1 MTPKR
6 IISVAV
12 VFAFCMSLSGVV
24 RGQSTGSIAGLVTD
38 SSGAVVPGVTVEAS
52 SPALIEK
59 VRSAITDPQ
68 GRYEIVALPPG
79 TYGVT
84 FTLTGFT
91 TIRRENIQL
100 PTGFTATVNSQMG
113 VGSLAETLT
122 VSGASPMVDV
132 QNVRTQNVLTHEV
145 LDTLPTNK
153 SMQGFAAVTPGMI
166 ATTLYGGPY
175 DVGGNL
181 TDTYG
186 SVGIYGL
193 HAADTKSLMNGMTF
207 NSMVSNNGGSDK
219 QYFVNTADVQEVVL
233 ETSGLNAERE
243 TGGIQLNYVPRSGG
257 NTFNGTFSSAFTN
270 TSLQSSNLTDEIRAR
285 GVNSSKDV
293 KKIWDVGGGFGGPI
307 MRDTLWFYTA
317 HRSWGN
323 QQWALVDYNA
333 TQGTAFYTPDP
344 NRRGYVDYY
353 NLDDTVRFTWQVAAK
368 HKITVSDS
376 KQHNCNCHLR
386 VDLPGY
392 APEANVDYTYFGIN
406 LLQGTW
412 TYPASSRLLFEGGLT
427 FLRNHSFPRLPPDA
441 PGLTSD
447 SIAIVEQSTNF
458 NYNAP
463 ALGLAQPGYSGQA
476 NYSQQNQR
484 ITVSYVTGSHAF
496 KTGVSTQ
503 QGINRWA
510 GATINGNVY
519 YNFLNG
525 VPNSITEWASPQ
537 TVENRT
543 RLNLGAFAQDKW
555 TIRRL
560 SLNYGIRFDY
570 FNAYVP
576 AQTRPGG
583 FFVPTQSFPE
593 IDNVGNFK
601 DITPRLGAAYD
612 VFGNGKTAIKGSVGR
627 YVVSLGAGFA
637 NNQNPA
643 SQIVLNTVRTWSM
656 SADRIAQMKTTQ
668 QIPTPNCDLLN
679 PAANGE
685 CGPINN
691 SAFGTVKPATT
702 WSDDVLG
709 GWGNRQ
715 YNWTASAGIQH
726 ELRPGVSVNASY
738 YRTWYGNFTV
748 THNQAVTPADYDPY
762 CVTAPLDSRLPDGG
776 GYQIC
781 DLGDVKPA
789 LFGKV
794 NNIVQKASLYGDQRE
809 IYNGLDLTTN
819 IRFGHGGF
827 VQGGLNTG
835 RTETHCVVADVPQQF
850 CDVVPPFWL
859 PQVKVSAS
867 YPLPWYGIVA
877 SGVLQSVAG
886 VPLGT
891 GTTTIP
897 GAVGPATYVATN
909 SQIATS
915 LGRNLSA
922 CGAATV
928 GCVATATVTLL
939 PPYAYF
945 ESRANQFDLRFA
957 KSIRVRAVRIL
968 PTVDIYNVF
977 NAVDVGAQ
985 TLRYG
990 PLYQVPSDL
999 KGGRL
1004 LKFGAQM
1011 NF

>member
-1 MTPKR
+1 MTLKR
-6 IISVAV
+6 IMRIALVSALWMLPT
-12 VFAFCMSLSGVV
+12 ALWA
-24 RGQSTGSIAGLVTD
+24 QSTGSIAGLVTD
-38 SSGAVVPGVTVEAS
+38 TSGAVVPGVTVEAS
-52 SPALIEK
+52 SPALIERA
-59 VRSAITDPQ
+59 RSVVTDAA
-68 GRYEIVALPPG
+68 GRYEIVALPTG
-79 TYGVT
+79 TYGVA
-84 FTLTGFT
+84 FSLTGFT
-91 TIRRENIQL
+91 TVRRENIQL
-100 PTGFTATVNSQMG
+100 PTGFTATVNAQMTI
-113 VGSLAETLT
+113 GSLTETLT
-122 VSGASPMVDV
+122 VSGAIPMVDV
-132 QNVRTQNVLTHEV
+132 GNVRTQNVLTHDV
-145 LDTLPTNK
+145 LEALPTNK
-153 SMQGFAAVTPGMI
+153 SMQGFASVTPGMI

-193 HAADTKSLMNGMTF
+193 HASDTKSLMNGMTF
-207 NSMVSNNGGSDK
+207 NSMVANNGGSDK

-243 TGGIQLNYVPRSGG
+243 TGGIQLNYVSKSGG
-257 NTFNGTFSSAFTN
+257 NSFSENFSTAYTS
-270 TSLQSSNLTDEIRAR
+270 TSLQVNNLTDAIRAR
-285 GVNSSKDV
+285 GVTSPKDV
-293 KKIWDVGGGFGGPI
+293 KKIYDVGGGFGGPI
-307 MRDTLWFYTA
+307 KKDKLWFFTA
-317 HRSWGN
+317 HRYWGN

-333 TQGTAFYTPDP
+333 TQGTPVYTPDP
-344 NRRGYVDYY
+344 ARRGYVNYY
-353 NLDDTVRFTWQVAAK
+353 NIDDTVRLTWQVASK
-368 HKITVSDS
+368 HKFTVSES

-447 SIAIVEQSTNF
+447 SIALIELSTNF

-463 ALGLAQPGYSGQA
+463 ALGLSQAGYSGAA
-476 NYSQQNQR
+476 NYSQQNQHM
-484 ITVSYVTGSHAF
+484 TVSYVTGSHSF
-496 KTGVSTQ
+496 KAGVSTQ
-503 QGINRWA
+503 QGVNRWS
-510 GATINGNVY
+510 GTTINGSVY
-519 YNFLNG
+519 YNFLKG

-537 TVENRT
+537 QVENRT
-543 RLNLGAFAQDKW
+543 RLNLGAFVQDKW
-555 TIRRL
+555 AIHRL
-560 SLNYGIRFDY
+560 SLNYGLRFDY

-583 FFVPTQSFPE
+583 FFVPSLSFSE
-593 IDNVGNFK
+593 IDHVGDFK

-612 VFGNGKTAIKGSVGR
+612 LVGNGKTAIKASVGR
-627 YVVSLGAGFA
+627 YVASLGAGFA

-643 SQIVLNTVRTWSM
+643 SQIVLSTARTWSITP
-656 SADRIAQMKTTQ
+656 AEIAQMNGTQ
-668 QIPTPNCDLLN
+668 TIPTPNCNLLN

-691 SAFGTVKPATT
+691 SAFGTVRPATT
-702 WSDDVLG
+702 WAPDVLG

-715 YNWTASAGIQH
+715 YNWTASAGVQNEI
-726 ELRPGVSVNASY
+726 RSGFSVNASY
-738 YRTWYGNFTV
+738 YRTWFGNFTT
-748 THNQAVTPADYDPY
+748 THNQFVTPTDYDPY
-762 CVTAPLDSRLPDGG
+762 CVTAPVDSRMPNGG

-794 NNIVQKASLYGDQRE
+794 NNIVQKSSRFGHQSE
-809 IYNGLDLTTN
+809 VYNGVDLTTN
-819 IRFGHGGF
+819 IRFGRGGF
-827 VQGGLNTG
+827 ITGGLNTG
-835 RTETHCVVADVPQQF
+835 RTETHCVVADAPQQF

-859 PQVKVSAS
+859 PQVKLSAS
-867 YPLPWYGIVA
+867 YPLPWYGVLV
-877 SGVLQSVAG
+877 SGVFQSVAG
-886 VPLGT
+886 LPIGT

-897 GAVGPATYVATN
+897 GAVGAATFVATN
-909 SQIATS
+909 AQIAPS

-922 CGAATV
+922 CGAVTV

-939 PPYAYF
+939 PPYTNF
-945 ESRANQFDLRFA
+945 EPRANQIDLRFA
-957 KSIRVRAVRIL
+957 KSIRIGAVRIL
-968 PTVDIYNVF
+968 PGVDVYNIL
-977 NAVDVGAQ
+977 NAIDVGAQ

-1004 LKFGAQM
+1004 LKFGAQV